1 MSNNPNLS
9 PLNAYIVNIRLN
21 VLFIN
26 GRPQTASAYLFFL
39 EYFFINVYLI
49 LHPYTLVR
57 LVCQGLLTAPHNT
70 ASQVR
75 TLSTV
80 RHPELIALYAS
91 APNHV
96 LGLQLG

>member
-1 MSNNPNLS
+1 MEDHIWRQLTYFYLSNF
-9 PLNAYIVNIRLN
+9 Y
-21 VLFIN
+21 
-26 GRPQTASAYLFFL
+26 
-39 EYFFINVYLI
+39 NVYLI

-57 LVCQGLLTAPHNT
+57 IVCQGLLMLPHNT

-96 LGLQLG
+96 LGYSWDSPAPLFWCLMFR